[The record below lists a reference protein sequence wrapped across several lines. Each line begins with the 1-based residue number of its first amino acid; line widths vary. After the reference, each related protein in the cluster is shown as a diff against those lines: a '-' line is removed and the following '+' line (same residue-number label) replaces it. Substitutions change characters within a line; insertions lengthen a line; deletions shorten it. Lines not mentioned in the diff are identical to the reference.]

1 MLPVLHGFIHF
12 SEHRRSRRIRS
23 APPEIHVNTS
33 ISQRRR
39 RHRAPPDDEQIFIEF
54 RRQARWEKWA
64 HLAHRLVVT
73 GRIALRAHMALRMVM
88 AKAELRTPT
97 FQIALPK
104 PLFMNVLKC
113 LAIDELGF
121 AILQRQGVLRRV
133 GGMIELWA
141 SDYDLKSLMMQTLIS
156 NARTFQ
162 LLQARGEIALRLPA
176 RTGPVCSPMR
186 LDKNMTIQDL
196 KGVAA
201 ASAGIPSRRLCMRH
215 LGSELVSGKLVDSGV
230 LPGSCVIV
238 SEIIEC

>member
-1 MLPVLHGFIHF
+1 MS
-12 SEHRRSRRIRS
+12 SEW
-23 APPEIHVNTS
+23 T
-33 ISQRRR
+33 
-39 RHRAPPDDEQIFIEF
+39 
-54 RRQARWEKWA
+54 
-64 HLAHRLVVT
+64 
-73 GRIALRAHMALRMVM
+73 
-88 AKAELRTPT
+88 
-97 FQIALPK
+97 
-104 PLFMNVLKC
+104 PLF
-113 LAIDELGF
+113 E
-121 AILQRQGVLRRV
+121 
-133 GGMIELWA
+133 
-141 SDYDLKSLMMQTLIS
+141 YDLKSLMMQTLIS

-162 LLQARGEIALRLPA
+162 LLQARGEIALRLAA

>member
-39 RHRAPPDDEQIFIEF
+39 RHRAPDDQTEL
-54 RRQARWEKWA
+54 RRQAEKWA

-73 GRIALRAHMALRMVM
+73 GRIALRAHMALMMVM
-88 AKAELRTPT
+88 TKVELRTPT

-186 LDKNMTIQDL
+186 LDKDMTIQDL